1 MKRILLLL
9 VLSLTFS
16 LAINAQLPQ
25 VDQEGSYHYQLSSHI
40 LDLVKGQPAANVQV
54 MLEKQISDGKGWI
67 VLEEKITDEDGRITD
82 FLKVADGKED
92 SNNGI
97 YRLTFYI
104 KPYFENQNLPAF
116 YPFVEVVFQLT
127 GDSHYHVPITLSP
140 YGYSTYRGS

>member
-1 MKRILLLL
+1 MKRILFLV
-9 VLSLTFS
+9 VLSMAFS
-16 LAINAQLPQ
+16 LAIKAQLPQ
-25 VDQEGSYHYQLSSHI
+25 TEKEGTYHYQLSSHI
-40 LDLVKGQPAANVQV
+40 LDLVKGQPAANVKV
-54 MLEKQISDGKGWI
+54 MLEKQINDGKGWI

-97 YRLTFYI
+97 YRLTFYTQ
-104 KPYFENQNLPAF
+104 PYFESQDLSTF